1 MSEQAVQIENRDFAA
16 PRCEPIAVLDGTRG
30 RSVESSRGRQGR
42 GRGAGWPDEFRP
54 VALRL
59 RYAIAGFVFALLLS
73 FAVFLAFS
81 QTQSI
86 TCEPQL
92 TLERFA

>member
-16 PRCEPIAVLDGTRG
+16 PRCEPIAVLDGTRA
-30 RSVESSRGRQGR
+30 RSVESS
-42 GRGAGWPDEFRP
+42 RGAGWPDEFRP